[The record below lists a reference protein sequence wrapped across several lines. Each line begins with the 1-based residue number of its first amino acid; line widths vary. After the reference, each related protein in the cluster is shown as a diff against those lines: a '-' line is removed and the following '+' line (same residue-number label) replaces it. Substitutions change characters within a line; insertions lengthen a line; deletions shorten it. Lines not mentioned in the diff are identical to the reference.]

1 MEMKESGLAHIEAL
15 PSAVKVNVGGE
26 VFETSKSSLLRCET
40 SLLYQM
46 AASGEWMADKEGEL
60 TEDALL
66 CVCVCMCVL
75 PT

>member
-26 VFETSKSSLLRCET
+26 LFETSKSSLLRCET

-46 AASGEWMADKEGEL
+46 AASGEWLADKEGEL
-60 TEDALL
+60 QRMHCL
-66 CVCVCMCVL
+66 CVYV